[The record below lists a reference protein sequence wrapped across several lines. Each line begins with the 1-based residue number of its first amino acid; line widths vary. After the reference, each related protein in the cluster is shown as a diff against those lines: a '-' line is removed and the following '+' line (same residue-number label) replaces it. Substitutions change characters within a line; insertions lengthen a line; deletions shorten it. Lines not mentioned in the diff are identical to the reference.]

1 VHLAIYCDYPYRVDQ
16 GRLYAEQPVA
26 LFLAELR
33 RHVDR
38 VTMIGRLDPTPGRF
52 PYEIKGCEFVA
63 LPHYSSGASA
73 VGVARSLPS
82 SARRYW
88 RALGDV
94 DVAWV
99 LGPTPLSLLFAIVTL
114 ARGRRLVLGVRQDL
128 PRLFAHRY
136 PDRRALRAGAAL
148 LEACFRSL
156 ALRVPTAVVGPA
168 LAHNYRH
175 SRRLHTMYV
184 SLLSES
190 DLTGPETDGRDYGAR
205 QLQILSVGRLDP
217 EKNPLLLADILADA
231 VATEPRWHLD
241 ICGDGPLSDALAQRL
256 GQLGVA
262 GNSTLHGHVPID
274 DGLLEM
280 YRSSHV
286 FLHVSFTEGVPQ
298 VLLEAFAARLPV
310 VATAV
315 GGVSDLVADAG
326 LLVGPDDAGAAARQ
340 LQRIATDPELRTALV
355 ARGTE
360 RVALHTREAEA
371 ARVASFLID
380 SAR

>member
-1 VHLAIYCDYPYRVDQ
+1 MHLAIYCDYPYRVDQ
-16 GRLYAEQPVA
+16 GRLYGEQPVA

-52 PYEIKGCEFVA
+52 PYEVKGCEFVA
-63 LPHYSSGASA
+63 LPHYASGASV
-73 VGVARSLPS
+73 VGLGRSLPS
-82 SARRYW
+82 SARRYG
-88 RALGDV
+88 RALRDV
-94 DVAWV
+94 DVALV

-128 PRLFAHRY
+128 PRLFAYRY
-136 PDRRALRAGAAL
+136 PDRRGLRVGAAV
-148 LEACFRSL
+148 LEACSRLLSL
-156 ALRVPTAVVGPA
+156 RAPTAVVGPA

-175 SRRLHTMYV
+175 ARRLHTMYV
-184 SLLSES
+184 SLLSTS
-190 DLTGPETDGRDYGAR
+190 DLAGPEADRRDYGAQ

-241 ICGDGPLSDALAQRL
+241 ICGDGPLRDALARRL
-256 GQLGVA
+256 AALGIA
-262 GNSTLHGHVPID
+262 GHATLHGHVPID
-274 DGLLEM
+274 DGLLGM

-286 FLHVSFTEGVPQ
+286 FLHVSFTEGFPQ

-315 GGVSDLVADAG
+315 GGIPDLVADAG
-326 LLVGPDDAGAAARQ
+326 LLVRPDDAGAAAGQ
-340 LQRIATDPELRTALV
+340 LHRIATDPGLRMALV
-355 ARGTE
+355 ARGSE
-360 RVALHTREAEA
+360 RAAAHSREAEA
-371 ARVASFLID
+371 ARLASFLID